1 MHSFLQRH
9 RSSVTGTLS
18 GFDRLRF
25 RGSLRMLAHAGGF
38 ASFLRIIGI
47 KLKDFKEYVL
57 HTTAKVCE
65 SSEQVARAAGR
76 PVEFLKSPA
85 ISKEDFARSIAERD
99 GINEGLI
106 CVLRCVEPCV
116 SYDVSK
122 WGAPQ
127 IKVITRR
134 CMHHYHCLMHPQFGF
149 MHVRIQTWMPMTMH
163 VYVNGRAWLSRQME
177 RVKLQYTRAANCFTA
192 LSDPSEAQRVF
203 DGLLHTDWP
212 ALLNE
217 VAAAACPA
225 RKELFAKCPLD
236 YYWSTEASEWAT
248 DVMFKTPQLLA
259 EVYPNLIRHGIMNM
273 GSRDVLRYLGRKVS
287 DSGKLHARLTS
298 EVNTDLIQRT
308 EGVRIKHR
316 VNTNSIK
323 MYDKQGTV
331 LRVETTINRP
341 RDMKVYRPK
350 EGDQEG
356 KKDWRQLRKG
366 VADLW
371 RLGEVCQGAND
382 RYLTAMAAA
391 EQPTTLAKLTDELC
405 RGVTWGAIRVRGLNP
420 LGKEDAALLE
430 AANRGEFLLTGFR
443 NRDLRRLLHTT
454 EAKDMKELR
463 RRSGAVTRKIRL
475 LRAHGLIRK
484 IPRSHRYMVTD
495 KGQLT
500 ITALLAARAADTAKL
515 GKAA

>member
-1 MHSFLQRH
+1 
-9 RSSVTGTLS
+9 
-18 GFDRLRF
+18 
-25 RGSLRMLAHAGGF
+25 MLAHVGGF
-38 ASFLRIIGI
+38 ASFLRIIGT
-47 KLKDFKEYVL
+47 KLKDFKNYVL
-57 HTTAKVCE
+57 DTTKKVCE
-65 SSEQVARAAGR
+65 SSEQVAAVAGR
-76 PVEFLKSPA
+76 PVVFLKSPK
-85 ISKEDFARSIAERD
+85 ICKEDLAREIAARD

-106 CVLRCVEPCV
+106 CVLRCTEPCV

-122 WGAPQ
+122 WGAPE
-127 IKVITRR
+127 IKVSTRR
-134 CMHHYHCLMHPQFGF
+134 CLHHYHYLMHPQFGF

-163 VYVNGRAWLSRQME
+163 VYVNGREWLSRQMD
-177 RVKLQYTRAANCFTA
+177 RAKLHYTRASNCFTA
-192 LSDPSEAQRVF
+192 LSNPLEAQRLF

-212 ALLNE
+212 AMLNE
-217 VAAAACPA
+217 AASAACPA
-225 RKELFAKCPLD
+225 RADIFARCPLE

-248 DVMFKTPQLLA
+248 DLMFKTPQLLSQI
-259 EVYPNLIRHGIMNM
+259 YPNLIRHGIMNM

-287 DSGKLHARLTS
+287 DQGKLHARLIS

-323 MYDKQGTV
+323 MYDKQGSV
-331 LRVETTINRP
+331 LRVETTINKP
-341 RDMKVYRPK
+341 YDMKVYRPK
-350 EGDQEG
+350 EGDEEG
-356 KKDWRQLRKG
+356 KKDWRRLRKG

-391 EQPTTLAKLTDELC
+391 QQPATLAKLTEELC
-405 RGVTWGAIRVRGLNP
+405 RPVTWEAGRARGLNP
-420 LGKEDAALLE
+420 LRKDDAALLE
-430 AANRGEFLLTGFR
+430 ATNRGEFILTGFR
-443 NRDLRRLLHTT
+443 NRDLQGLLYSS
-454 EAKDMKELR
+454 EAKDAKELR

-495 KGQLT
+495 KGRMA
-500 ITALLAARAADTAKL
+500 ITALLAARAADATKL